1 VELQKSGSFDN
12 FFEPVSPEMMEEMGK
27 TGVQKLGAEGL
38 NQSSGL
44 SLYQKKFLDQFQ
56 QGILSNQSLKKL
68 MDNLP
73 QEVFSEPQKQ
83 YNSLFNMAKMKKYFD
98 YFPNPMKL
106 LSEPTKNEENK
117 E

>member
-1 VELQKSGSFDN
+1 
-12 FFEPVSPEMMEEMGK
+12 MMEEMGK